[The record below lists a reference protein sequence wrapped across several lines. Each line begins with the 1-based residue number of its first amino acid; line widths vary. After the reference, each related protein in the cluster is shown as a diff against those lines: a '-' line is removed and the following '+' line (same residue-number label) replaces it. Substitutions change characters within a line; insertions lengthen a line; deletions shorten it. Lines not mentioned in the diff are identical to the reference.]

1 MFLPVLLSLA
11 GPGPE
16 VSFIF
21 FFFSVSF
28 TCGARDVGEF
38 FFPACAA
45 CRMSACAISID
56 KEAKQ
61 NFQQVTY
68 PCNVDFLTTAKYS
81 LCWLFS

>member
-1 MFLPVLLSLA
+1 MGHL
-11 GPGPE
+11 
-16 VSFIF
+16 
-21 FFFSVSF
+21 
-28 TCGARDVGEF
+28 TVGEF

-68 PCNVDFLTTAKYS
+68 PCDVVFLTTTKYS

>member
-1 MFLPVLLSLA
+1 MGHL
-11 GPGPE
+11 
-16 VSFIF
+16 
-21 FFFSVSF
+21 
-28 TCGARDVGEF
+28 TVGEF

-68 PCNVDFLTTAKYS
+68 PCDVVFLTTTKYS
-81 LCWLFS
+81 LCCLFS